1 LVASDRIKLYSE
13 ALFAD
18 HVIFENFGCEN
29 KGPQM
34 SQHLMNT
41 ADKVIAKTY
50 KRFPIVITKGNG
62 CSLWD
67 TEGKKYIDFVSGI
80 AVCNLG
86 HAHPKISEA
95 LSKQAD
101 ILLHVSNLYYTEP
114 QIELACKL
122 TENSFADRVFFCN
135 SGAEANEAAIKLA
148 RKYFKDKGE
157 QERYRIVTMEK
168 SFHGRTMATLS
179 ATGQDKIRKGF
190 EPILEGFDYIPFND
204 IDALQKSIGSSTC
217 AVLLEPIQGEGGV
230 RCPDPD
236 YLKAVRRLCDEAK
249 ILLIFDEIQ
258 TGMGRTGKFFAY
270 EHFGIEPDIMTLAKA
285 LANGLPIGAMLARE
299 EVAEAFA
306 PGTHASTFG
315 GTPIITAAS
324 IQVVKVLLEEE
335 LIPHC
340 KKMGEYFKEKLSG
353 LKAKHESIADVR
365 GMGLLLGMK
374 LNVEGESIVKS
385 CMEKGF
391 LINCIQGNI
400 LRFIPPL
407 IVEKEEIDA
416 LVLCLDEVLD

>member
-1 LVASDRIKLYSE
+1 
-13 ALFAD
+13 
-18 HVIFENFGCEN
+18 
-29 KGPQM
+29 M
-34 SQHLMNT
+34 SQDIMNT
-41 ADKVIAKTY
+41 ADKVMAKTY
-50 KRFPIVITKGNG
+50 KRFPIVITKGKG

-67 TEGKKYIDFVSGI
+67 AEGKKYIDFVSGI

-86 HAHPKISEA
+86 HAHPRISEA

-114 QIELACKL
+114 QIELASLL

-157 QERYRIVTMEK
+157 SERYRIITMEK

-204 IDALQKSIGSSTC
+204 IDAMRKSINSSTC

-236 YLKAVRRLCDEAK
+236 YLKAVRRLCDEK
-249 ILLIFDEIQ
+249 KVLLIFDEIQ

-285 LANGLPIGAMLARE
+285 LANGLPIGAMLASE
-299 EVAEAFA
+299 EVAQAFG
-306 PGTHASTFG
+306 PGAHASTFG

-324 IQVVKVLLEEE
+324 VQVVKVLLEEK
-335 LIPHC
+335 LFHHC
-340 KKMGEYFKEKLSG
+340 AKIGAYFKERLQD
-353 LKAKHESIADVR
+353 LKAKHGSIVDVR

-374 LNVEGESIVKS
+374 LKVEGDTIVNS

-407 IVEKEEIDA
+407 IIEKEEIDA
-416 LVLCLDEVLD
+416 LVVCLDEVLG

>member
-1 LVASDRIKLYSE
+1 
-13 ALFAD
+13 
-18 HVIFENFGCEN
+18 
-29 KGPQM
+29 
-34 SQHLMNT
+34 MNT

-50 KRFPIVITKGNG
+50 KRFPIVITKGKG
-62 CSLWD
+62 CSLWN

-86 HAHPKISEA
+86 HAHPKVSEA

-114 QIELACKL
+114 QIELACRL

-157 QERYRIVTMEK
+157 KERYRIVTMEK

-179 ATGQDKIRKGF
+179 ATGQEKIRKGF
-190 EPILEGFDYIPFND
+190 EPILEGFDHIPFND
-204 IDALQKSIGSSTC
+204 IDALQKSIGPSTC

-236 YLKAVRRLCDEAK
+236 YLKAVRRLCDETEV
-249 ILLIFDEIQ
+249 LLIFDEIQ

-299 EVAEAFA
+299 EVAEVFG
-306 PGTHASTFG
+306 PGSHASTFG
-315 GTPIITAAS
+315 GTPIVTAAS
-324 IQVVKVLLEEE
+324 VQVVKVLLEEN
-335 LIPHC
+335 IIHHC
-340 KKMGEYFKEKLSG
+340 AKIGAYFKERLSG
-353 LKAKHESIADVR
+353 LKAKHESIVDVR

-374 LNVEGESIVKS
+374 LEMEGDTIVKS

-407 IVEKEEIDA
+407 IIEKEEIDA
-416 LVLCLDEVLD
+416 LVACLDEIFLNRA

>member
-1 LVASDRIKLYSE
+1 
-13 ALFAD
+13 
-18 HVIFENFGCEN
+18 
-29 KGPQM
+29 M

-50 KRFPIVITKGNG
+50 KRFPIVITKGKG

-67 TEGKKYIDFVSGI
+67 TEGKKYIDFVAGI

-95 LSKQAD
+95 LSRQAD

-114 QIELACKL
+114 QVELACRL

-157 QERYRIVTMEK
+157 KERYRIVTMEK

-236 YLKAVRRLCDEAK
+236 YLKAVRRLCDETEV
-249 ILLIFDEIQ
+249 LLIFDEIQ
-258 TGMGRTGKFFAY
+258 TGMGRTGKLFAY

-299 EVAEAFA
+299 EVAEAFG
-306 PGTHASTFG
+306 PGAHASTFG

-324 IQVVKVLLEEE
+324 IQVVKVLLEEN
-335 LIPHC
+335 LIHHC
-340 KKMGEYFKEKLSG
+340 AKMGAYFKERLSG
-353 LKAKHESIADVR
+353 LKAKHESIVDVR

-374 LNVEGESIVKS
+374 LKIEGDAIVNS

-416 LVLCLDEVLD
+416 LIACLDELLD

>member
-1 LVASDRIKLYSE
+1 
-13 ALFAD
+13 
-18 HVIFENFGCEN
+18 
-29 KGPQM
+29 M

-50 KRFPIVITKGNG
+50 KRFPIVITKGKG

-86 HAHPKISEA
+86 HAHPKVSEA
-95 LSKQAD
+95 LSRQAD

-114 QIELACKL
+114 QIELACRL

-157 QERYRIVTMEK
+157 KERYRIVTMEK

-190 EPILEGFDYIPFND
+190 EPILEGFDHIPFND
-204 IDALQKSIGSSTC
+204 MDALQKSIGPSTC

-236 YLKAVRRLCDEAK
+236 YLKAVRRLCDETGV
-249 ILLIFDEIQ
+249 LLIFDEIQ

-299 EVAEAFA
+299 EVAEAFG

-324 IQVVKVLLEEE
+324 VQVVKVLLEEN
-335 LIPHC
+335 LIHHC
-340 KKMGEYFKEKLSG
+340 AKMGAYFKERLSE
-353 LKAKHESIADVR
+353 LKAKHESIVDVR

-374 LNVEGESIVKS
+374 LEMEGDTIVKS

-416 LVLCLDEVLD
+416 LIGCLDEILG